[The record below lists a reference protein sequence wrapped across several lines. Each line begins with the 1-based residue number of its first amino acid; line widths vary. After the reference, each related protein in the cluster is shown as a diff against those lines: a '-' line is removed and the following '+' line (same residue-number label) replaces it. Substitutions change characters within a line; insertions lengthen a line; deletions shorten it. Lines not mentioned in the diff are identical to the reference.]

1 MSKLL
6 DGVVAAVLSCKEI
19 MLSPFSVETKGN
31 ASNMVTSADKAV
43 EERLKKELLKILP
56 NAAFLGEESDFSN
69 GNEYMFV
76 VDPIDG
82 TANFVRG
89 YKTSAIS
96 VGLTKNG
103 KNYLG
108 VVYNPF
114 ADELY
119 YAEVGKGAFLNGK
132 PIKVSNRDFEHGLFY
147 TAFSLYRKEFAN
159 SCMNILK
166 EVYEKCDD
174 FRREG
179 SAAVELCR
187 LASGK
192 AELYFEIRIFPWDA
206 CAGEIILREAGGVS
220 RRLYVENCD
229 VAHPFP
235 IVAANNIENFEKLLE
250 IVQKELP
257 TLPKNYD

>member
-6 DGVVAAVLSCKEI
+6 DDVIEAVLSCREI
-19 MLSPFSVETKGN
+19 MLSPFSVDTKGSV
-31 ASNMVTSADKAV
+31 SNMVTSADKAV
-43 EERLKKELLKILP
+43 EERLKKELLKIIP
-56 NAAFLGEESDFSN
+56 DAAFLGEESDFSK

-89 YKTSAIS
+89 YKASAIS

-103 KNYLG
+103 KDCLG

-132 PIKVSNRDFEHGLFY
+132 PIKVSNRDFEHGLYY
-147 TAFSLYRKEFAN
+147 TAFSLYRKEFAD

-166 EVYEKCDD
+166 EVYDKCDD

-192 AELYFEIRIFPWDA
+192 AELYFEIRIFPWDS

-220 RRLYVENCD
+220 QRLYVENCD

-235 IVAANNIENFEKLLE
+235 IVAANNMENFEKLLK

-257 TLPKNYD
+257 SLPKNYD